1 MATYMNIIGCSSVNL
16 NTGIPNC
23 SFDFGEISQIMLIPK
38 GKSFTQTEV
47 QTMYT
52 TLTSLAANATET
64 LRGYP
69 IGKFTGIEDKTGE
82 VTLTTTPYGG
92 VNLGRKPKPH
102 YVFQFQNGGMTY
114 DIMLNSFSDKQ
125 DSYDCLIFDKSANA
139 IVGTTPDLNTS
150 FYVLKGFSLE
160 QLYMPYFKM
169 TSDAVTEHKIGVC
182 FADAEEFTTKLAV
195 YKLPSTQKV
204 NSIAGLR
211 NLEMSVLPAT
221 GAIAT
226 GGTSLKL
233 RFTSDGGSVDLTSL
247 YGTALA
253 TIYAQFTVVG
263 SNGTSYA
270 ISAGTYAASTQ
281 TVNFTIATLPAAGI
295 DLTITSPTVTQLI
308 AGSVPGFANGTLVA
322 TVLAS

>member
-1 MATYMNIIGCSSVNL
+1 MNIIGCSSVNL

-23 SFDFGEISQIMLIPK
+23 SYDFGEISQIMLIPK
-38 GKSFTQTEV
+38 GKSFTQTEI
-47 QTMYT
+47 QTMYA
-52 TLTSLAANATET
+52 TLIALAAHATET
-64 LRGYP
+64 SRGYP

-102 YVFQFQNGGMTY
+102 YVFMFQNGGMTY

-125 DSYDCLIFDKSANA
+125 DSYDALIFDKTNNA

-160 QLYMPYFKM
+160 QIYNPYFKI
-169 TSDAVTEHKIGVC
+169 TSEAVTEHKLGIC

-204 NSIAGLR
+204 NSITGLR
-211 NLEMSVLPAT
+211 NLEMSILPAT

-226 GGTSLKL
+226 GGTSLKV
-233 RFTSDGGSVDLTSL
+233 RFTSDGGSVDLGPI
-247 YGTALA
+247 YGSAIAALFND
-253 TIYAQFTVVG
+253 FTVTG
-263 SNGTSYA
+263 SNGSSYDPTNG
-270 ISAGTYAASTQ
+270 SYTASTAS
-281 TVNFTIATLPAAGI
+281 VNFTVPTLPSAGI
-295 DLTITSPTVTQLI
+295 ELTIVSPTITQLT
-308 AGSVPGFANGTLVA
+308 STVPGFANGTLVA